1 MPKAPS
7 PTHSLRIKIIH
18 KDAIATTSLPMK
30 GSLVAPDLAQ
40 ALRIA
45 AKHVE
50 GATVNGQVPTAV
62 EVKISANDGSDARRA
77 GLPDQQGR

>member
-1 MPKAPS
+1 MSENTPT
-7 PTHSLRIKIIH
+7 PTHRVRIKLIH
-18 KDAIATTSLPMK
+18 KDATATTTLPMK

-50 GATVNGQVPTAV
+50 GATVNGCQPTAV
-62 EVKISANDGSDARRA
+62 EVKISNADMEARR
-77 GLPDQQGR
+77 Q

>member
-1 MPKAPS
+1 MPKEPS
-7 PTHSLRIKIIH
+7 PTHRLQIKLIH

-50 GATVNGQVPTAV
+50 GATVNGRVPTAV
-62 EVKISANDGSDARRA
+62 EVRISIW
-77 GLPDQQGR
+77 